1 MGFFNLGKKDRYG
14 NQARIEHRGKHLR
27 VSRTGGVSL
36 RAQAKAAGM
45 NVTANSKHGL
55 RVSGRVAKGTQ
66 MAMQNGRFVLRG
78 RYGSGPTKLNMSKSG
93 FTVSSRNELGTFNWI
108 KPNRSSAKVFGVQM
122 RGRKAA
128 NAQMAFM
135 FLSLVAV
142 AASVAFR
149 LMVFLLVWAWRLLV
163 LGWQLLMLIPYG
175 WEQLKRTITGRRIQ
189 RMRNQLAGD
198 LLDTLRSW
206 DATRQVAALALA
218 AHGWG
223 RGQLL
228 SKARDELEAQLS
240 SQDSELLI
248 QATRDQLVQVEK
260 ALDSCNA
267 CVDDKKQPLAQLAI
281 VDELGKLLGKSHHQ
295 IQPVELLL
303 QLDELLVRLGP
314 KTRFQEQMLAVIG
327 DSLGLRMVEA
337 GADWDSASR
346 EDRV

>member
-55 RVSGRVAKGTQ
+55 RVSGRVVKGTQ

-142 AASVAFR
+142 AASEAFR

-163 LGWQLLMLIPYG
+163 MGWQLLMLIPYG
-175 WEQLKRTITGRRIQ
+175 WEQLKRNITSWRIQ
-189 RMRNQLAGD
+189 RMRNQLPGD
-198 LLDTLRSW
+198 LLDTLGSW
-206 DATRQVAALALA
+206 DATRLVAALALA

-228 SKARDELEAQLS
+228 SRARDELEAQLS
-240 SQDSELLI
+240 IQGDSLV
-248 QATRDQLVQVEK
+248 QAASDQLVQVEK
-260 ALDSCNA
+260 ALDSGNA
-267 CVDDKKQPLAQLAI
+267 CVDGKKQPSAQLAI
-281 VDELGKLLGKSHHQ
+281 VAELGKLLRRSYHQ
-295 IQPVELLL
+295 NPTAELLL

-314 KTRFQEQMLAVIG
+314 KTRFQEQMLAVLG
-327 DSLGLRMVEA
+327 DAFDLRLVESEVASLA
-337 GADWDSASR
+337 NP
-346 EDRV
+346 

>member
-1 MGFFNLGKKDRYG
+1 VGFFNLGKKDRYG
-14 NQARIEHRGKHLR
+14 NQARIEHRRKHLR

-163 LGWQLLMLIPYG
+163 MGWQLLMLIPYG
-175 WEQLKRTITGRRIQ
+175 WEQLKRIITSWRIQ
-189 RMRNQLAGD
+189 RMRNQLPGD
-198 LLDTLRSW
+198 LLDTLGSW
-206 DATRQVAALALA
+206 DATRLVAALALA
-218 AHGWG
+218 THGWG

-228 SKARDELEAQLS
+228 SSARGELEEQLS
-240 SQDSELLI
+240 NQGAGPLI
-248 QATRDQLVQVEK
+248 QATNDQLACVVEE
-260 ALDSCNA
+260 LDSGA
-267 CVDDKKQPLAQLAI
+267 DSVEDKKQALAKLAI
-281 VDELGKLLGKSHHQ
+281 VAELGKSLIGSHRQ
-295 IQPVELLL
+295 IPPAELLL

-314 KTRFQEQMLAVIG
+314 KTCFQEQMLAVLG
-327 DSLGLRMVEA
+327 DAFDLRLVESEA
-337 GADWDSASR
+337 ATPIADHANG
-346 EDRV
+346 

>member
-1 MGFFNLGKKDRYG
+1 MGFFNLGKKDQYG

-27 VSRTGGVSL
+27 VSRTGGISL

-108 KPNRSSAKVFGVQM
+108 KPNRSSVKVFGVQM

-135 FLSLVAV
+135 LLSLVAV

-149 LMVFLLVWAWRLLV
+149 LIVFLLVWACRLLV
-163 LGWQLLMLIPYG
+163 MGWHLLMLIPYG
-175 WEQLKRTITGRRIQ
+175 WEQLKRIITSWRIQ
-189 RMRNQLAGD
+189 RMRNQLPGD
-198 LLDTLRSW
+198 LLDTLGSW
-206 DATRQVAALALA
+206 DATRLVAALALA

-228 SKARDELEAQLS
+228 SRARDELEAQLT
-240 SQDSELLI
+240 SQDAELLI
-248 QATRDQLVQVEK
+248 EATSAQVEK
-260 ALDSCNA
+260 ALDSGNA
-267 CVDDKKQPLAQLAI
+267 CVDGKKQPLTQLTI
-281 VDELGKLLGKSHHQ
+281 VAELGQALRKSHHQ
-295 IQPVELLL
+295 IPPAELML

-314 KTRFQEQMLAVIG
+314 KTRFQEQMLAVLS
-327 DSLGLRMVEA
+327 DAFELRLVELEMANTNLSLANG
-337 GADWDSASR
+337 
-346 EDRV
+346 

>member
-1 MGFFNLGKKDRYG
+1 MGFFNLGKKDQYG

-27 VSRTGGVSL
+27 VGRTGGVSL

-93 FTVSSRNELGTFNWI
+93 FTVSSRNELGTFNWV

-149 LMVFLLVWAWRLLV
+149 LVVFLLVWAWRLLV
-163 LGWQLLMLIPYG
+163 MGWQLLMLIPYG
-175 WEQLKRTITGRRIQ
+175 WEQLKRIITSWRIQ
-189 RMRNQLAGD
+189 RMRNQLPGD
-198 LLDTLRSW
+198 LLDTLGSW
-206 DATRQVAALALA
+206 DATRLVAALALA
-218 AHGWG
+218 THGWG

-228 SKARDELEAQLS
+228 SKARDELQAQLT
-240 SQDSELLI
+240 SQDAELLI
-248 QATRDQLVQVEK
+248 LATRNQLAQVEK
-260 ALDSCNA
+260 ALDSVNA

-281 VDELGKLLGKSHHQ
+281 VAELGTLFRRSHHQ
-295 IQPVELLL
+295 IPPAELLL

-314 KTRFQEQMLAVIG
+314 KTQYQEQMLTVLA
-327 DSLGLRMVEA
+327 DAFGLRLVES
-337 GADWDSASR
+337 GATAL
-346 EDRV
+346 EGA